1 MLWFILQL
9 ADHKNTEKVKEPD
22 SSPEK
27 PVKKDI
33 ADRSEKVHKSEKND
47 RLTTGKST
55 KHKHETENKPMK
67 RHDNK
72 SADKERSE
80 GKSNRG
86 STSSAAEIP
95 VPKSSSSSSNKKGRQ
110 TNNSL
115 STVIETNAG
124 QKENGVRYRRVS
136 PS

>member
-1 MLWFILQL
+1 MFWVILQL

-27 PVKKDI
+27 PVKKEI

-47 RLTTGKST
+47 RVTTGKST

-72 SADKERSE
+72 SADRSE

-86 STSSAAEIP
+86 SSSSAAEIP
-95 VPKSSSSSSNKKGRQ
+95 VPKSSSSSSKKGRQ

-115 STVIETNAG
+115 STVIETNAAG